1 MLPPIGATREGDAR
15 RPLRWHD
22 GVMSSPTRPAPP
34 TRRLLGLIAL
44 VALLHGEVL
53 TLLADR
59 MASRP
64 TGVAA
69 TRPIGVWARVV
80 PVPLQRPAA
89 PVVPPSPSLR
99 PDPEPA
105 PVASARPGPP
115 LPPEP
120 LSTSMPVAAATPSV
134 DAAPPPAE
142 GDPPPVYP
150 TQVPESA
157 TLRFVARVNGID
169 ADAELRWQHDGER
182 YRLQLR
188 VAGPARPLVD
198 QLSEGRFDAAGLA
211 PERFLDR
218 RRGRTV
224 GAAHFR
230 RDIGRIGFSGPQV
243 DYPAWPGAQDR
254 LAWLAQLVAVLA
266 AAPQP
271 PDELRFFVA
280 DARGIARPWV
290 FRADGRERVDTA
302 TGPVQALRLVRE
314 PPRAEDL
321 RITVWLDPAGRGWP
335 LRLRWQV
342 PISGAD
348 LDLTLAEVAAAQPL
362 PAGAGP

>member
-1 MLPPIGATREGDAR
+1 MSGLGRS
-15 RPLRWHD
+15 PL
-22 GVMSSPTRPAPP
+22 PTR
-34 TRRLLGLIAL
+34 TLLGLTAA
-44 VALLHGEVL
+44 VALLHGGL
-53 TLLADR
+53 LALLADR
-59 MASRP
+59 IESPPPPGA
-64 TGVAA
+64 VAP
-69 TRPIGVWARVV
+69 RQPGVWARLV
-80 PVPLQRPAA
+80 PEPLPRPPAPAVPPPALPPPSARPDPVRVPMAQAQSHPPPLPQPPPRPAA
-89 PVVPPSPSLR
+89 TAAPS
-99 PDPEPA
+99 
-105 PVASARPGPP
+105 
-115 LPPEP
+115 
-120 LSTSMPVAAATPSV
+120 TAATP
-134 DAAPPPAE
+134 PA
-142 GDPPPVYP
+142 GDEAEPPPVYL
-150 TQVPESA
+150 TLVPASA
-157 TLRFVARVNGID
+157 ILRFAARANGVA

-188 VAGPARPLVD
+188 VASPARPLVE
-198 QLSEGRFDAAGLA
+198 QLSEGGFDAAGLA

-218 RRGRTV
+218 RRGRMV

-290 FRADGRERVDTA
+290 FRADGRERVDTVA
-302 TGPVQALRLVRE
+302 GPVQALKLVRE
-314 PPRAEDL
+314 PPRADDL
-321 RITVWLDPAGRGWP
+321 RITVWIDPAGRGWP
-335 LRLRWQV
+335 LRLRWTV

-348 LDLTLAEVAAAQPL
+348 LDLTLAEVATAQPL